1 MNCYISYFVTFI
13 IATISCSMNN
23 YTHEQKNESC
33 MALSIETLYSRN
45 DRPWLVPISS
55 SYSLKIFFILISS
68 FKISS
73 LVLKDCIFSFHS
85 FLDKFL
91 QHIFALFSFCLIFFC
106 LWFSAFLLLFVFGFF
121 ISFFCTI
128 LIRNIFYHI
137 GFFTRHILVIKSAL
151 IILLQARSQECLRWG
166 SSSKPGYNIFRILWN
181 KISWKHTNNFS
192 KYHYPAIQFI
202 DKGNH
207 QKPKHFY
214 RKKMLFSFAIGSDF
228 TFQRSLLRVTNH
240 FIHVVWWP
248 LENKGQIYKY
258 GKRNN
263 IFYLS

>member
-1 MNCYISYFVTFI
+1 MFVFLLP
-13 IATISCSMNN
+13 
-23 YTHEQKNESC
+23 HFF
-33 MALSIETLYSRN
+33 LS
-45 DRPWLVPISS
+45 
-55 SYSLKIFFILISS
+55 
-68 FKISS
+68 
-73 LVLKDCIFSFHS
+73 
-85 FLDKFL
+85 
-91 QHIFALFSFCLIFFC
+91 LIFC
-106 LWFSAFLLLFVFGFF
+106 
-121 ISFFCTI
+121 ISFIACFRLFYFLFCRI
-128 LIRNIFYHI
+128 LMRNIFYHI
-137 GFFTRHILVIKSAL
+137 GFFTCHILVIKSAL
-151 IILLQARSQECLRWG
+151 IILLQGRSQECLRSG